1 MTKITNAD
9 YNNPTYV
16 IGAGIVG
23 TCTAIQLLKAGHS
36 VILIEKDAPGSGA
49 SSGNAGSIG
58 TASIPPYGMPG
69 LYKKIPKVLFD
80 PLFPLVLRRENI
92 INSLNWFRK
101 LISASQVA
109 RVSKIAD
116 ARALILA
123 HAEYAY
129 TEMLNSLK
137 LQHLIQKTG
146 LIHTYQSNKSFLNS
160 GYATSLRK
168 DRGVHLMT
176 LSGHEL
182 RDIEPMISDSVEAG
196 YFYPD
201 IGTSFNPGRMN
212 TQLVEAFIERGGT
225 YLKEEVKDFEL
236 VSDRCLNIITDAGK
250 HPCENIVL
258 TAGAWSK
265 EMAQKLGCDVYLT
278 AERGYHIMVNQ
289 LKSPLKTPI
298 VSADYH
304 IAITPMEAEIRMST
318 MSEFSSISAP
328 EIHQTAYGIMKQASH
343 VVQNIDLQPNS
354 RWVGPRPATP
364 DSLPIIGRS
373 GKYKNV
379 IFAFGHGHLGL
390 TLASITGK
398 LVSELCSGVDTSID
412 ISAFSPYRNFTGDH
426 L

>member
-1 MTKITNAD
+1 MAKIIHAVS
-9 YNNPTYV
+9 NNPTYV

-23 TCTAIQLLKAGHS
+23 ACAAIQLLNAGHP
-36 VILIEKDAPGSGA
+36 VVLIEKDAPGSGA

-182 RDIEPMISDSVEAG
+182 RDIEPMISDS
-196 YFYPD
+196 
-201 IGTSFNPGRMN
+201 R
-212 TQLVEAFIERGGT
+212 
-225 YLKEEVKDFEL
+225 
-236 VSDRCLNIITDAGK
+236 
-250 HPCENIVL
+250 
-258 TAGAWSK
+258 
-265 EMAQKLGCDVYLT
+265 QK
-278 AERGYHIMVNQ
+278 VN
-289 LKSPLKTPI
+289 L
-298 VSADYH
+298 
-304 IAITPMEAEIRMST
+304 
-318 MSEFSSISAP
+318 
-328 EIHQTAYGIMKQASH
+328 
-343 VVQNIDLQPNS
+343 
-354 RWVGPRPATP
+354 
-364 DSLPIIGRS
+364 
-373 GKYKNV
+373 
-379 IFAFGHGHLGL
+379 
-390 TLASITGK
+390 
-398 LVSELCSGVDTSID
+398 
-412 ISAFSPYRNFTGDH
+412 
-426 L
+426 